1 MARKRLRGSINHI
14 RRRNENIFAMPR
26 ASRGKN
32 KPKWV
37 KLKTTGLK
45 PNTKYKVML
54 DNHPGNQFEDLTS
67 FSKPVGKSV
76 KNNTHRQG
84 NRGLTTYLKSDAN
97 GKLEIKTRPFGTD
110 DATVSGTK
118 SNGSKDF
125 TKMWKFWHTRTQKND
140 LGRDKIKLIAY
151 SSVND
156 PDGAG
161 KIKTLKKIIA
171 PPVTVDDDGG
181 TTTVV
186 NPPPRPEDALP
197 PGIICDCQLPF
208 TGQAEGPMV
217 EIPTRSNY
225 YQTFFVDALKVDG
238 SDTVDL
244 LDVVLYIRS
253 KPIIKQNSSGLA
265 NPGINISILQCE
277 ADGTPII
284 TSRYAGSEV
293 QLDYNQI
300 KASPLATS
308 GTTFTFKSP
317 LRLKTNRYYAIA
329 INLED
334 TNFSLWMN
342 QKGDLTLVD
351 GVKTEE
357 RSQGSSK
364 GHKGDVFYYDREKSK
379 RKTAAAS
386 TWTPKNDLDIKFDVN
401 IAEYTLSSVDVT
413 LHNASYEF
421 FNLTSTA
428 ATWEPGEEVFKVR
441 PNESSTVYIA
451 AGTNK
456 IIGDG
461 TNFATLDDGDKLIL
475 TDNTDSTI
483 KQVFTVDKS
492 FAGSATVVY
501 VEEYAERTIG
511 GTSNL
516 PAGTWFKTVV
526 GEVEYYDYYFSNIR
540 LSDSSVNYTQYDSD
554 SNMIFAVTDTIE
566 GVDSGTTGVIS
577 SYNPLPISV
586 FRSNW
591 NAQLPPKFKPVTYYN
606 LSEDLTGG
614 VYKLYDNDK
623 IFYLNAP
630 NHVKD
635 YAGWI
640 ISTSQEVDQIRLGG
654 TNFDKQMKSAEI
666 NLTYQYLGETDRS
679 YSAPTIDL
687 NEMDMVTHRWLINND
702 STNEHLNKGN
712 ALTRHV
718 STTLELGDG
727 NNAEDIKLI
736 MNAYRPRNTDIEVY
750 AKIHN
755 NADPDAFD
763 DKQWTKLERTVGDD
777 KFSKA
782 GSLNDYKE
790 MEFSFANTTATTEK
804 AGTFTTVLNSADI
817 TGESGTTDVSTVSTD
832 DIIKISSP
840 LFPENYQ
847 LFAVDSV
854 HTANQTITLTESV
867 SNNNIVGEGF
877 VVSTLDAAETAYRNP
892 DNYNAVRYFN
902 TAGTP
907 YDTYN
912 RVAIKIVLLAS
923 DRKLV
928 PKVDD
933 YRVIGVT
940 A

>member
-14 RRRNENIFAMPR
+14 RRRDENVFSMPR
-26 ASRGKN
+26 AARGKN

-54 DNHPGNQFEDLTS
+54 DNHPGNQFEDITS
-67 FSKPVGKSV
+67 FSKPVGQSV

-151 SSVND
+151 SSINNAD
-156 PDGAG
+156 SAN
-161 KIKTLKKIIA
+161 KIKTLKKLIS
-171 PPVTVDDDGG
+171 PPVTVEDGG
-181 TTTVV
+181 ATTTVV
-186 NPPPRPEDALP
+186 NPTPRPEDALP

-208 TGQAEGPMV
+208 TGQADEPIV

-225 YQTFFVDALKVDG
+225 YQTFFVDASKVDM

-244 LDVVLYIRS
+244 LDVTLYIRS
-253 KPIIKQNSSGLA
+253 KPIIKQNASGLA

-284 TSRYAGSEV
+284 TSRYAGSNV
-293 QLDYNQI
+293 QLNYNQI

-308 GTTFTFKSP
+308 GTVFSFNSP

-334 TNFSLWMN
+334 TNYALWMN

-379 RKTAAAS
+379 RKAAAAS
-386 TWTPKNDLDIKFDVN
+386 AWTPKNDLDIKFDVN
-401 IAEYTLSSVDVT
+401 IAEYTLRSVDVT

-421 FNLTSTA
+421 LNLTSTA
-428 ATWEPGEEVFKVR
+428 ATWEPGEEVYKQR
-441 PNESSTVYIA
+441 PNESTTVYIA

-456 IIGDG
+456 IIASASA
-461 TNFATLDDGDKLIL
+461 FSTLNDGDKLVL
-475 TDNTDSTI
+475 TDNTDTTI

-492 FAGSATVVY
+492 LTGSGTIIY
-501 VEEYAERTIG
+501 TEEYAERTIG
-511 GTSNL
+511 GTSSAPL
-516 PAGTWFKTVV
+516 GTWFKTVV

-540 LSDSSVNYTQYDSD
+540 LSDSSVNYEQYNTDP
-554 SNMIFAVTDTIE
+554 NMRFAISDTIE
-566 GVDSGTTGVIS
+566 GVDSGTTGVIA

-606 LSEDLTGG
+606 LSEDLGSG
-614 VYKLYDNDK
+614 IYKLHTNNK

-630 NHVKD
+630 NHVQD

-640 ISTSQEVDQIRLGG
+640 ISTSQEVDQTGNG
-654 TNFDKQMKSAEI
+654 FTGQQKSAEI

-702 STNEHLNKGN
+702 STNEHLNKGS
-712 ALTRHV
+712 ALTRHI

-727 NNAEDIKLI
+727 NNAEDIKVI

-782 GSLNDYKE
+782 GSLRDYRE
-790 MEFSFANTTATTEK
+790 MEFSFANTTATTQLS
-804 AGTFTTVLNSADI
+804 GSFTTLINNNVI
-817 TGESGTTDVSTVSTD
+817 TGFGTDLANEITVDDV
-832 DIIKISSP
+832 IKISSP

-847 LFAVDSV
+847 LFAVDSFDNG
-854 HTANQTITLTESV
+854 AGTITLTENV

-877 VVSTLDAAETAYRNP
+877 EVSKLDAAQTAYRNP
-892 DNYNAVRYFN
+892 DNYNAVRYYN
-902 TAGTP
+902 EAGTP

-912 RVAIKIVLLAS
+912 RVAIKIVLLAA

>member
-1 MARKRLRGSINHI
+1 MARKRLRGSINQI
-14 RRRNENIFAMPR
+14 RRRDENVFTMPR
-26 ASRGKN
+26 AARGKN

-37 KLKTTGLK
+37 TLKTTGLK

-54 DNHPGNQFEDLTS
+54 DNHPGNQFEDITS
-67 FSKPVGKSV
+67 FSKPMGKSV
-76 KNNTHRQG
+76 KNNTHREG

-151 SSVND
+151 SSVNN
-156 PDGAG
+156 PDSSN
-161 KIKTLKKIIA
+161 KIKTLKKTIA
-171 PPVTVDDDGG
+171 PPVVVEDGG
-181 TTTVV
+181 TSTTVV

-197 PGIICDCQLPF
+197 PGIICDCLLPDV
-208 TGQAEGPMV
+208 GMIDPIV
-217 EIPTRSNY
+217 PISTRSNY
-225 YQTFFVDALKVDG
+225 YQTFFIDALKVDG

-253 KPIIKQNSSGLA
+253 KPIIKQNASGLA

-277 ADGTPII
+277 SDGTPII

-308 GTTFTFKSP
+308 GTVFTFKSP
-317 LRLKTNRYYAIA
+317 LRLKTNRFYAIA

-334 TNFSLWMN
+334 TNYALWMN

-386 TWTPKNDLDIKFDVN
+386 SWTPKNDLDIKFDVN

-421 FNLTSTA
+421 FNLSSTA
-428 ATWEPGEEVFKVR
+428 ATWEPGEEVYKVR
-441 PNESSTVYIA
+441 TDELSNVYIA

-456 IIGDG
+456 IIGSN
-461 TNFATLDDGDKLIL
+461 TNFTTLSDGDKLIL
-475 TDNTDSTI
+475 TDNTDTTI
-483 KQVFTVDKS
+483 QQVFTVDKS
-492 FAGSATVVY
+492 FAGSATIVY

-511 GTSNL
+511 GTSGS
-516 PAGTWFKTVV
+516 PAGTWFKSVV

-540 LSDSSVNYTQYDSD
+540 LSDSSVNYAQYDLD
-554 SNMIFAVTDTIE
+554 GNMRFAVGDTIK
-566 GVDSGTTGVIS
+566 GIDSGTTGVIA
-577 SYNPLPISV
+577 SYNPLPVSV

-606 LSEDLTGG
+606 LSEDLGAG
-614 VYKLYDNDK
+614 IYKLHSNNK

-630 NHVKD
+630 NHIKD

-640 ISTSQEVDQIRLGG
+640 ISTSQEVDQANSGG
-654 TNFDKQMKSAEI
+654 TNFTGQMKSAEI

-712 ALTRHV
+712 ALTRHI

-727 NNAEDIKLI
+727 NNAEDIKVI

-782 GSLNDYKE
+782 GSLRDYKE
-790 MEFSFANTTATTEK
+790 MEFSFANTTATTLLS
-804 AGTFTTVLNSADI
+804 GTFTTTLNNNVI
-817 TGESGTTDVSTVSTD
+817 TGFGHDLTNEITVDDV
-832 DIIKISSP
+832 IKISSP

-847 LFAVDSV
+847 LFAVDSFDN
-854 HTANQTITLTESV
+854 AAGTITLTENV

-877 VVSTLDAAETAYRNP
+877 EVSKLDAAQTAYRNP

-902 TAGTP
+902 EAGSP